1 MKVLKVLKTLL
12 VQRGFHE
19 LFKPIK
25 KLGSGSFATV
35 FEVRRYEDNKKFA
48 VKAFS
53 KNHLFSTPKGK
64 ESLIN
69 ELNVLRMFA
78 HKNVIKMEAVF
89 ESDNSVYLLM

>member
-1 MKVLKVLKTLL
+1 MLKILRTLL

-19 LFKPIK
+19 LFKPVK

-53 KNHLFSTPKGK
+53 KNHMFSSPKGK
-64 ESLIN
+64 
-69 ELNVLRMFA
+69 
-78 HKNVIKMEAVF
+78 
-89 ESDNSVYLLM
+89 